1 MGQQRERGESESQPA
16 PGVSHLLVT
25 SYLTPLTIGEL
36 DISIHVVHE
45 KNQAQHDYNVQLVQL
60 QNQICILVFNAI
72 M

>member
-45 KNQAQHDYNVQLVQL
+45 KNQAQHD
-60 QNQICILVFNAI
+60 
-72 M
+72 